1 MLNHGIST
9 STLAQKYI
17 WFHEEH
23 LLYPLSLKGEKS
35 GLKSISRKEEKRN
48 AEKYSANTIGKGQTI
63 KDPY

>member
-1 MLNHGIST
+1 MESVLPLLLKNTFGSM
-9 STLAQKYI
+9 KNN
-17 WFHEEH
+17 